1 METAVARPIHDFETR
16 TIARRRFVPR
26 AMSVAVCTAAR
37 AVASVVRVGVAP
49 ATIRQFTRTTQH
61 AGES

>member
-1 METAVARPIHDFETR
+1 METVVAGPFHDFESR
-16 TIARRRFVPR
+16 SIAHRRFVPR
-26 AMSVAVCTAAR
+26 AISAALGTAAR
-37 AVASVVRVGVAP
+37 AVATVVPVAVAP